1 MTSKASDTTL
11 SRRERNKV
19 ATRAAIAQAALDL
32 VAEVGYETITIEMV
46 AARADIS
53 RRTFFNY
60 FSSLDE
66 ALNIQV
72 TRALDRAIEALD
84 DHAFT
89 MPIVDATIHAL
100 HSIADQD
107 FLSSV
112 ALLYSQGCTNPSL
125 HANRLI
131 AWEEAIT
138 EMTRKLGQRLPNADP
153 FAISVFSHSVL
164 GACNAAFQHW
174 FDTVDGI
181 PTEADTARLK
191 DTLTQA
197 IEIIKDGFPTIAS
210 INPTP
215 TPAQKDA

>member
-1 MTSKASDTTL
+1 VTSKASDTTL
-11 SRRERNKV
+11 SRRERNKA

-32 VAEVGYETITIEMV
+32 VAEVGYENITIEMV

-174 FDTVDGI
+174 FDTVDDL

>member
-1 MTSKASDTTL
+1 VTSKASDTKL
-11 SRRERNKV
+11 SRRERNKA

-32 VAEVGYETITIEMV
+32 VAEVGYENITIEMV

-174 FDTVDGI
+174 FDTVDDL

>member
-1 MTSKASDTTL
+1 VTSKASDTTL
-11 SRRERNKV
+11 SRRERNKA

-32 VAEVGYETITIEMV
+32 VAEVGYENITIEMV

-174 FDTVDGI
+174 FDTVEDL